1 MPIQQIIF
9 HQTITTPPHYLVQQY
24 WSICARIIANDSCQL
39 LRQFKY
45 LSAVISA
52 LMLML
57 MLMLMMDNTP
67 RHFLVNRGK
76 R

>member
-1 MPIQQIIF
+1 
-9 HQTITTPPHYLVQQY
+9 
-24 WSICARIIANDSCQL
+24 
-39 LRQFKY
+39 
-45 LSAVISA
+45 LSAIISA